1 MPPSRPEPYVLD
13 SRRPPAADE
22 QGTTAVLTGMMSM
35 LSEVLE
41 RLEDRLTAVE
51 AAMAAPV
58 SALLD
63 PEQLSGAIGGAVED
77 AVRHAVAP
85 LEGRLADMVQGR
97 LDALESRVA
106 GIAGSAGDTARRAED
121 SQMAAAELTRSLA
134 DRIDALGA
142 RLAEVPVTSS
152 ASTSAAVDRA
162 MAQVADRLAG
172 IEVSI
177 VERGA
182 AVVDAVSGEV
192 RAAIGRQSAA
202 SDERFRGLLRS
213 GEVVEDIVGGVV
225 ERLRPNLE
233 ERDRSAAD
241 QVTAEMA
248 SVHGRLDGLHTA
260 VEAAAARPPAEADGP
275 VRGIAKSLARLEAG
289 VAELRAEVG
298 LSVQGL
304 ESRIGEMTAS
314 QPIDGGRLSPL
325 QERLAGIETLLGLED
340 RGGAGSR
347 PWDEP
352 GQGPIGGPSP
362 IVSVL
367 DEVRDR
373 LAQLESAL
381 GRMEVRDEARAA
393 QLAADVQTALGAGVE
408 RLLVHSQA
416 ADDLL
421 SGDVKAALARL
432 ADLGSTVG
440 SVATQIESMADV
452 VGRVG
457 AEDRARPLLEA
468 LEAFSHEQTDAITSM
483 HSSLSRRFDT
493 RLQSLATTVDGL
505 VMPNEVI
512 GGIGASVAQLR
523 NALDDHRSRAEEIL
537 EVVTGLGDAVAALP
551 TEGAIRAEVD
561 RISSGLEWIRTE
573 GLTQAVAEVRR
584 DLEEGV
590 VAITTRQATT
600 RKSLERVTSW
610 LAEEQRRLES
620 IQQLCQAVATS
631 SEQSGAIGNRVA
643 ELVLEARSQMRGDVE
658 RLESAVQ
665 LAGVKQQQ
673 ADHARLSQATAGVT
687 EVIERETAL
696 LAQRVSALAG
706 SIESIRSALQ
716 HQDDG
721 FRAPVPIANGTG

>member
-41 RLEDRLTAVE
+41 RLEDRLAAVE

-58 SALLD
+58 SAHLD
-63 PEQLSGAIGGAVED
+63 PEQLSGAVGA
-77 AVRHAVAP
+77 AVNLAVSHAVAP
-85 LEGRLADMVQGR
+85 LEGRLTEMVRDR
-97 LDALESRVA
+97 LDALESRMA
-106 GIAGSAGDTARRAED
+106 TISGAAGDTARSARE
-121 SQMAAAELTRSLA
+121 SQAAAAELTRSVG
-134 DRIDALGA
+134 DRIDTLGA
-142 RLAEVPVTSS
+142 
-152 ASTSAAVDRA
+152 
-162 MAQVADRLAG
+162 RLAG

-177 VERGA
+177 VERGS

-192 RAAIGRQSAA
+192 RAATGRLSAA
-202 SDERFRGLLRS
+202 TDERLRGLLRT
-213 GEVVEDIVGGVV
+213 GELVEDVVGGVV

-233 ERDRSAAD
+233 DRGASE
-241 QVTAEMA
+241 QVTTELA
-248 SVHGRLDGLHTA
+248 SIHGRLDALHTA
-260 VEAAAARPPAEADGP
+260 VDGAAARPPAEADGP

-304 ESRIGEMTAS
+304 ESRIGEVTAS
-314 QPIDGGRLSPL
+314 QPVDGGRLSPL
-325 QERLAGIETLLGLED
+325 QERLAGIENLLGLED
-340 RGGAGSR
+340 RGSAGGR

-352 GQGPIGGPSP
+352 GQGPVGGPSP

-373 LAQLESAL
+373 LAQLEGAL

-393 QLAADVQTALGAGVE
+393 QLAADLQTALGAGVE

-421 SGDVKAALARL
+421 SGDVKAALGRL

-440 SVATQIESMADV
+440 SVASQIESMADV

-468 LEAFSHEQTDAITSM
+468 LEAFSHEQTDAIASM
-483 HSSLSRRFDT
+483 HSSLSRRFDS
-493 RLQSLATTVDGL
+493 RIQSVATAVDSL
-505 VMPNEVI
+505 IMPTEVI

-523 NALDDHRSRAEEIL
+523 SALDDHRSRAEEIL

-584 DLEEGV
+584 DMEEGV
-590 VAITTRQATT
+590 VAITTRQAAT
-600 RKSLERVTSW
+600 RKSLERVTAW
-610 LAEEQRRLES
+610 LADEQRRLES

-673 ADHARLSQATAGVT
+673 ADSARLAQATAGVT
-687 EVIERETAL
+687 EVVERETAL
-696 LAQRVSALAG
+696 LAQRVSALAAAID
-706 SIESIRSALQ
+706 SVRAALQ
-716 HQDDG
+716 HQDDA
-721 FRAPVPIANGTG
+721 FRGTVAIANGAA